1 MSLNKA
7 LLIAIMLMA
16 CTAALLTVLQVWSIG
31 LGWDTYIKLMITFGV
46 LGFLCAFVMV
56 LKSDL
61 GEHKKLK
68 DGNYLD

>member
-1 MSLNKA
+1 MSMNKV

-16 CTAALLTVLQVWSIG
+16 GLSALLTILQVWGVG
-31 LGWDTYIKLMITFGV
+31 LGWEIYIKLMITFGV
-46 LGFLCAFVMV
+46 LGLLCAFVMV

-61 GEHKKLK
+61 GEHTKLK